1 MPQISNT
8 RTDKKNN
15 RLVYIIS
22 AISAMGGMLF
32 GYDTGV
38 ISGAILF
45 IKQQFALSATLQ
57 EIVVSAVLLGAVIGA
72 AVGGFL
78 ADRFGRRKI
87 IILAAMLFILSG
99 LGSALASTVTWLVVA
114 RVVVGM
120 AVGGA
125 SFISPLY
132 ISEVA
137 PKEIRGSLVFLN
149 QLAITSGIVLAY
161 LVDYG
166 FTNVA
171 GGWRWMLALSAVPA
185 ILLGVGMWFMP
196 ESPRWLVGRNK
207 GREAQSILT
216 RIRSHENVDDEIE
229 EIRDSLEQQSAGW
242 GQLFSSGIRKVLIVG
257 VGLAILQQIT
267 GINTV
272 IYYAPTILQFS
283 GFESAAMS
291 ILGTIGI
298 GAINVLFTLVTI
310 WLIDRVGRRVLLL
323 VGLVGMVLS
332 LSVLGL
338 AFQLPSLA
346 SSLSW
351 IVVGSLM
358 LYVASFAVGL
368 GPVFWLLISE
378 IYPLKVQAQA
388 MSVATVA
395 NWAANL
401 IVALTFLSLVQW
413 IGRPFTF
420 WLYALIGIGTWIF
433 TYFLVPE
440 TKGRSLEDIQK
451 AISS

>member
-1 MPQISNT
+1 
-8 RTDKKNN
+8 
-15 RLVYIIS
+15 
-22 AISAMGGMLF
+22 MGGMLF

-78 ADRFGRRKI
+78 ADRFGRRNI
-87 IILAAMLFILSG
+87 IILAAMLFILGG
-99 LGSALASTVTWLVVA
+99 LGSALAPTVTWLVVA

-242 GQLFSSGIRKVLIVG
+242 GQLFSSGIRKALIVG

-298 GAINVLFTLVTI
+298 GAINVLFTLVAI

-378 IYPLKVQAQA
+378 IYPLKVRAQA

-420 WLYALIGIGTWIF
+420 WLYALVGIGTWIF